1 LYDAALL
8 GIKAYVEIYEGR
20 INRATVNYKT
30 FPQSTH
36 AAILLFV
43 LSSLAYHIALWPH
56 YHWNTILVL
65 GMTFFG
71 VVIQFILM
79 TPSWLQNIVSFV
91 GLAFFLQEYS

>member
-8 GIKAYVEIYEGR
+8 GIKGYVEIYEGR

-79 TPSWLQNIVSFV
+79 TPSWIQNIVSFV